1 MAKWKTTLAFAPVTS
16 AQLNRGGLRE
26 GSTIRLVVKPP
37 VGLGTHHGRNCAC
50 VRACNS
56 YTTKN
61 FRAQHPAPD
70 ALPPRWHQ
78 KDAEKLQVAEMT
90 AGCMAWHLWLW
101 KLLARQ
107 FSKFQSP
114 FTLFKIILPSPLPCS
129 QCCSR
134 RGLEAIDATLVTH
147 PIPLVT

>member
-1 MAKWKTTLAFAPVTS
+1 MENHLRVCTSDQCSTKLRWTERREYNMASSETPCGIGNTP
-16 AQLNRGGLRE
+16 RE
-26 GSTIRLVVKPP
+26 EL
-37 VGLGTHHGRNCAC
+37 C
-50 VRACNS
+50 VRVCNS

-70 ALPPRWHQ
+70 APSPRWHQ
-78 KDAEKLQVAEMT
+78 KDAENLQVAEMT

-101 KLLARQ
+101 KFLARQ

-114 FTLFKIILPSPLPCS
+114 FTLFKIIPASPLPCS

-134 RGLEAIDATLVTH
+134 RGLDAIDTTLVTH
-147 PIPLVT
+147 PIPSVT

>member
-1 MAKWKTTLAFAPVTS
+1 MENHLSVCTSDQCSTKPRWTERREYNTASSETPV
-16 AQLNRGGLRE
+16 A
-26 GSTIRLVVKPP
+26 
-37 VGLGTHHGRNCAC
+37 LGILHGRNCAC

-134 RGLEAIDATLVTH
+134 RGLDAIDATLVTH
-147 PIPLVT
+147 PIPSVT